1 MFTIIFYF
9 LTILNT
15 AKLNEASEVIKQK
28 INNIYDVV
36 RQITPFYL
44 NTDVVHMKSG
54 IHHIGDIAV
63 MVNEEHEVKS
73 ISTAMNEVEKKI
85 KQLVQDDFWG
95 LAVIQRTD
103 TMANTAHFKPL
114 REVHI
119 ALNSRGLHDE
129 NWIERIMEF
138 ENIPYPYADFG
149 TCDLKL
155 TEEYVE
161 SYSHENIRSVFH
173 PFYNERKL
181 IGVVLLDL
189 KYDFISNWISSYNKD
204 NGSKIEISST
214 KPSYEYMLLPA
225 LKRVTLPCTPEN
237 GVYYVTINWLA
248 LSLDVFI
255 YAFFLTLVFFVFE
268 TVRRGVFVLMSK
280 DKMTGLLRRDA
291 FDKFHKHQCQSSSI
305 IIVDIDNFKK
315 INDNHGHH
323 IGDLVIKK
331 VSEIIRNNIR
341 NEDISVRWGGEE
353 FVIVL
358 DFHDKEELMKKAEL
372 IRMSVME
379 NPIYGLSVTVSVG
392 ISSQL
397 SISFN
402 KQFKNADLALYQA
415 KNSGR
420 NKVVF
425 YESK

>member
-1 MFTIIFYF
+1 
-9 LTILNT
+9 
-15 AKLNEASEVIKQK
+15 
-28 INNIYDVV
+28 
-36 RQITPFYL
+36 
-44 NTDVVHMKSG
+44 
-54 IHHIGDIAV
+54 
-63 MVNEEHEVKS
+63 
-73 ISTAMNEVEKKI
+73 
-85 KQLVQDDFWG
+85 
-95 LAVIQRTD
+95 
-103 TMANTAHFKPL
+103 
-114 REVHI
+114 
-119 ALNSRGLHDE
+119 
-129 NWIERIMEF
+129 
-138 ENIPYPYADFG
+138 
-149 TCDLKL
+149 
-155 TEEYVE
+155 
-161 SYSHENIRSVFH
+161 
-173 PFYNERKL
+173 
-181 IGVVLLDL
+181 
-189 KYDFISNWISSYNKD
+189 
-204 NGSKIEISST
+204 
-214 KPSYEYMLLPA
+214 
-225 LKRVTLPCTPEN
+225 
-237 GVYYVTINWLA
+237 
-248 LSLDVFI
+248 
-255 YAFFLTLVFFVFE
+255 
-268 TVRRGVFVLMSK
+268 
-280 DKMTGLLRRDA
+280 
-291 FDKFHKHQCQSSSI
+291 
-305 IIVDIDNFKK
+305 